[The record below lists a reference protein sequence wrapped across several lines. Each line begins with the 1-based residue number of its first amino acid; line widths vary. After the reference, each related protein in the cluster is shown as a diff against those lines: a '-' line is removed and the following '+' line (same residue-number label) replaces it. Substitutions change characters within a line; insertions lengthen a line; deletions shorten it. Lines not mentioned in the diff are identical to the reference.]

1 MSWQSQIEWD
11 VGWLSRMQEFLYV
24 FLSNC
29 DVKLAEDDVGTKRQV
44 RGLSL
49 FHVAFPENMVRENL

>member
-1 MSWQSQIEWD
+1 
-11 VGWLSRMQEFLYV
+11 MQEFLYV

-49 FHVAFPENMVRENL
+49 FHVAFPENMVRENPN